1 MDPEVIHP
9 LGSVRIPAIRGA
21 EDPPLLYSAAPILGS
36 LHLRFGRRPSRV
48 SERSVMA
55 KYLREDVLAMS
66 AYTPGEQASDTLR
79 LASCSAGSHPL

>member
-1 MDPEVIHP
+1 
-9 LGSVRIPAIRGA
+9 
-21 EDPPLLYSAAPILGS
+21 
-36 LHLRFGRRPSRV
+36 
-48 SERSVMA
+48 MA